1 MSNQRIVVTALGDSI
16 SAGLPGWSPD
26 PAERKARG
34 ANTVESQWE
43 YWAERADS
51 RLVIHNHG
59 VGRQRAD
66 EIAARLDKAAHGSDV
81 LVVQGGLNNIVQGL
95 SPESAAK
102 DLRWMVRRGKELGLG
117 VVLADVLPWNN
128 GPPGTIE
135 LIAELNTFIREIG
148 QQEDVKV
155 LPFHATLEDPDRPG
169 FMAPAWTAEGN
180 HPSVEGHRRLGELA
194 FSLPPAFATPS
205 PASSNA

>member
-1 MSNQRIVVTALGDSI
+1 MSDQKIVVTALGDSI

-26 PAERKARG
+26 PAERAARG
-34 ANTVESQWE
+34 ANNPESQWE
-43 YWAERADS
+43 YWAEKADP
-51 RLVIHNHG
+51 RLVIQNHG
-59 VGRQRAD
+59 IGRQRAD
-66 EIAARLDKAAHGSDV
+66 EIAARLDDAVRGSDV

-95 SPESAAK
+95 TPESAAK
-102 DLRWMVRRGKELGLG
+102 DVRWMVRRGNELGLG

-135 LIAELNTFIREIG
+135 LIAELNSLIHEIG
-148 QQEDVKV
+148 KEEDVKV

-194 FSLPPAFATPS
+194 FSLPPSFAPPS
-205 PASSNA
+205 SEAGSV